1 MTEKK
6 HCCSFCQTP
15 GHTTKTCVLR
25 LNQLKNIEA
34 VNSKSRNEFLELL
47 DKTGFY
53 INSLIELKY
62 KDFSSP
68 VRSREDAETGLFYI
82 KQIRWESVNKSFI
95 IDQCLKPLRN
105 YFSLKGAITTNYANV
120 IVCSPD
126 YPNGFSMTVTIDK
139 LLQALK
145 HDNFNI
151 QTALIGEFVVHDA
164 GDKEETLK
172 KIPPGFTDGKF
183 YTSSKKII
191 K

>member
-1 MTEKK
+1 
-6 HCCSFCQTP
+6 
-15 GHTTKTCVLR
+15 
-25 LNQLKNIEA
+25 
-34 VNSKSRNEFLELL
+34 
-47 DKTGFY
+47 
-53 INSLIELKY
+53 
-62 KDFSSP
+62 
-68 VRSREDAETGLFYI
+68 
-82 KQIRWESVNKSFI
+82 
-95 IDQCLKPLRN
+95 
-105 YFSLKGAITTNYANV
+105 
-120 IVCSPD
+120 
-126 YPNGFSMTVTIDK
+126 MTVTIDK